1 MNINMKYYIV
11 TICAIFVA
19 LGVGILVGFNLNY
32 DQALTKQQSEV
43 LESFNTEFDTLKD
56 KNKTLQSEIENLN
69 NNINDIK
76 SYVNRN
82 MNVLTQDMLTDKNTG
97 IILTSENHDYSEDI
111 ETVINNAN
119 GNLAF
124 NIIIKDNINDNEK
137 LTELSKGLNMTFKSS
152 NDVIKYIVNSLTDAK
167 GYDQLNALEEL
178 GVIKINS
185 IDESKYQ
192 DFDSVV
198 LLGELTGKDAKDKF
212 EVKEKLLVDSLKE
225 KNKYLVAATQSDIDT
240 TILKLYSENDISTID
255 NINEG
260 IGKVSLTTLLKNQNI
275 VGNYGQSELAKEIMA
290 YKNN

>member
-167 GYDQLNALEEL
+167 GYDQLHALEEL

>member
-119 GNLAF
+119 GNLSF

-167 GYDQLNALEEL
+167 GYDQLHALEEL

>member
-1 MNINMKYYIV
+1 
-11 TICAIFVA
+11 
-19 LGVGILVGFNLNY
+19 
-32 DQALTKQQSEV
+32 
-43 LESFNTEFDTLKD
+43 
-56 KNKTLQSEIENLN
+56 
-69 NNINDIK
+69 
-76 SYVNRN
+76 
-82 MNVLTQDMLTDKNTG
+82 MLTDKNTG

-119 GNLAF
+119 GNLSF

-167 GYDQLNALEEL
+167 GYDQLHVLEEL